1 MSGFTEKTLKA
12 IETARTK
19 SERVRHTIALI
30 IAGSFTFVLFLIWAF
45 ILLPFRFNSVTTV
58 KEQED
63 NSPFQALKAQVGSAY
78 NDFMQNVGSQM
89 QKLKGSDT
97 GSLQVE
103 YQKIKSQAQNEAQ
116 TPNN

>member
-19 SERVRHTIALI
+19 SERARHTIALI
-30 IAGSFTFVLFLIWAF
+30 IAGTFTFVLFLIWAF
-45 ILLPFRFNSVTTV
+45 ILLPFRFNSVTADN
-58 KEQED
+58 EQES
-63 NSPFQALKAQVGSAY
+63 NSPFQALKAQVGGAY
-78 NDFMQNVGSQM
+78 DDFMKTAGGQI

-103 YQKIKSQAQNEAQ
+103 YQKIKSQAQTEQ
-116 TPNN
+116 PIQNN